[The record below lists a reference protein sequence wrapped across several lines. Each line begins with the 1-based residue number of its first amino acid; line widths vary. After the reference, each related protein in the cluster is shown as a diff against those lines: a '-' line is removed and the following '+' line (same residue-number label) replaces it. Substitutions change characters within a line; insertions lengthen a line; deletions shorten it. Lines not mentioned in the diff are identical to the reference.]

1 VMTIARLLFAP
12 AILSA
17 YTTYGLISALRIAGK
32 NSFGNCF
39 AGASAGFMYGSYYI
53 FTGDKLDRA
62 LFGDRND

>member
-1 VMTIARLLFAP
+1 
-12 AILSA
+12 
-17 YTTYGLISALRIAGK
+17 LISALRIAGK